1 MTSRPATSTA
11 PARSAPRTERWSRA
25 TLIDPSPHGYV
36 LLAADTGTWRLPL
49 ALPSRRRQ
57 ALVERLRITARLLRR
72 DDRVLRADVFA
83 ALVRPPGGPGRGR
96 AGGRHA
102 RYDVVMLV
110 ETTSPADA
118 AQLADG
124 SAVAVLTRLLRSH
137 GHGVLSFAGSNARR
151 IAPVDHERPGVF
163 LFNYFSAPDVATNL
177 AVWEHT
183 AGWFERE
190 TGLDNST
197 VLEPLTD
204 VPYAVVNHCRWDHA
218 RDVLPSLVLKPSF
231 RRFVLRA
238 FADRHVVPAPLLYR
252 QVREER

>member
-1 MTSRPATSTA
+1 MTSRPTTSDS
-11 PARSAPRTERWSRA
+11 PAEAAPRPGRWARA
-25 TLIDPSPHGYV
+25 TLVAPSSHGFV

-49 ALPSRRRQ
+49 ALPSRRRR
-57 ALVERLRITARLLRR
+57 ALVDQLRTTARVLRR
-72 DDRVLRADVFA
+72 DDRVRRADVFT
-83 ALVRPPGGPGRGR
+83 ALVRPPGGPGRSR
-96 AGGRHA
+96 AGGSPA

-110 ETTSPADA
+110 ETTSPVEAEH
-118 AQLADG
+118 LTDG
-124 SAVAVLTRLLRSH
+124 SAMAVLTRLLRSQ

-204 VPYAVVNHCRWDHA
+204 VPYAVVNHCRWDRV
-218 RDVLPSLVLKPSF
+218 RDVMPSLVLKPSF
-231 RRFVLRA
+231 RGFVLRA
-238 FADRHVVPAPLLYR
+238 FADRDVVPEPLLYR
-252 QVREER
+252 QVGEER